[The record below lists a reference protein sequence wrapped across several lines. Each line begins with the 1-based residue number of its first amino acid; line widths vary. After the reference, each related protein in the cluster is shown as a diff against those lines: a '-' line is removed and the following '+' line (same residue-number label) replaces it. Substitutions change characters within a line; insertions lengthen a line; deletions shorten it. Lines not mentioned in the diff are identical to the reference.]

1 MDDGSRRGNVHVAS
15 SVNALTIP
23 PLLKRVFG
31 RAKKSFSKKSVM
43 LKLSINGVA
52 RDRKAQDNSYES
64 PFSAELKVIIDKP
77 AQVQTN
83 KNDGGDINPNA

>member
-1 MDDGSRRGNVHVAS
+1 MT
-15 SVNALTIP
+15 ALAAATWTLHP
-23 PLLKRVFG
+23 VWESPHCSPLLKRVFG